1 MTDPMQQAREFLAA
15 EIGAPVTASSFAGTL
30 PAGVHTDAALR
41 AIAAALRA
49 APEGPET
56 HYHCADGIHG
66 TLRRLRRYAKQGDN
80 RNSLQG
86 QTMEEAAAFIEHAL
100 AARPQGVKD
109 VR

>member
-1 MTDPMQQAREFLAA
+1 MRRSRELLAA
-15 EIGAPVTASSFAGTL
+15 EYERDGRLGM
-30 PAGVHTDAALR
+30 AALLRGPHELAADDDRAVR

-100 AARPQGVKD
+100 AARPQGVKE
-109 VR
+109 

>member
-1 MTDPMQQAREFLAA
+1 MADPMQVIA
-15 EIGAPVTASSFAGTL
+15 ERNLRSYVERHVPEGP
-30 PAGVHTDAALR
+30 DRQAALR
-41 AIAAALRA
+41 CIETLAGLRA

-100 AARPQGVKD
+100 AARPQGVAP
-109 VR
+109 